1 MKWPALFFYC
11 ERASFSKLERIV
23 EALLTR
29 FLNSFRRE
37 PQLAVVVVLG
47 VIIAYLS
54 LSPTLMLFYGSFR
67 SKPLGVPNAEFTLAH
82 YLYAYTDPLDVP
94 IVVQF
99 VCIRLGLLI
108 SCHWV
113 RGDSGLDFDSHQCAV
128 EKVFRT
134 NRDHSEYFSAGD
146 ARRFM
151 DGAAKPAH
159 RD

>member
-37 PQLAVVVVLG
+37 PQLAVVACIG

-67 SKPLGVPNAEFTLAH
+67 SKPLGVPNTVRRRRTQWGNGAVSVAEWTGVLLSTVLQLAGMRGNVVH
-82 YLYAYTDPLDVP
+82 VIARGADSAHVTRGLPTDYALRRTDDPWP
-94 IVVQF
+94 G
-99 VCIRLGLLI
+99 R
-108 SCHWV
+108 
-113 RGDSGLDFDSHQCAV
+113 
-128 EKVFRT
+128 
-134 NRDHSEYFSAGD
+134 
-146 ARRFM
+146 
-151 DGAAKPAH
+151 
-159 RD
+159 